1 MKESPVNNKIP
12 VRLRKEPLI
21 EAVWEV
27 RFTSE
32 KQNVADLLPG
42 LIYQALPG
50 RYPKIVRLPVADIP
64 APIAEQDPNL
74 RYIPKIRLEGDS
86 QAIQI
91 GEHVLS
97 LSCRRP
103 YSGWKNFSADIRNL
117 ITVGRETGLIN
128 HLDRFSLKYIDLIQL
143 VQPPDLSVL
152 NIDLKLGGHSVTK
165 QAVQLRT
172 EIIEEGLIHI
182 IQVVS
187 PAKVSLPGD
196 ATIPEGVLLDID
208 TITSFKGD
216 GSWGDVEKRLDVA
229 HSASKRIF
237 FDLLT
242 EETIALLEPEYSK

>member
-1 MKESPVNNKIP
+1 MNTKIP

-21 EAVWEV
+21 EALWEI
-27 RFTSE
+27 RFESE
-32 KQNVADLLPG
+32 KRVIADLLPG

-50 RYPKIVRLPVADIP
+50 RYPQIVRLPVADIP

-74 RYIPKIRLEGDS
+74 RYIPKIRLEGGS
-86 QAIQI
+86 HAIQI

-103 YSGWKNFSADIRNL
+103 YSGWKNFSEEIRNIIGVVRNTEL
-117 ITVGRETGLIN
+117 ID
-128 HLDRFSLKYIDLIQL
+128 HLERFSLKYIDLIQL
-143 VQPPDLSVL
+143 AQPPDLRCL
-152 NIDLKLGGHSVTK
+152 NIDLKLGGNPIVT
-165 QAVQLRT
+165 QSVQLRT
-172 EIIEEGLIHI
+172 EIVEEGLIHI

-187 PAKVSLPGD
+187 PAEVSLSG
-196 ATIPEGVLLDID
+196 ESSRLKGVLLDID
-208 TITSFKGD
+208 TIASFKED

-242 EETIALLEPEYSK
+242 AETIALLEPEYPE